1 MLRAGDALP
10 GVTLTTADGAR
21 IRLRELLGRPL
32 VVQCL
37 RYYG

>member
-1 MLRAGDALP
+1 MLRPGDAVP
-10 GVTLTTADGAR
+10 DVTLTTADGAP
-21 IRLRELLGRPL
+21 IRLREFLGRPL